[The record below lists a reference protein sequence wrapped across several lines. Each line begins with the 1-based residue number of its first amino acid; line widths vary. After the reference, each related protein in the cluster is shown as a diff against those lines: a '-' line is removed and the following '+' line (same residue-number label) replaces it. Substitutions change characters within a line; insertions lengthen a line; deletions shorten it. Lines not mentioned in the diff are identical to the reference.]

1 MQILSVQ
8 PLRGPNLWSI
18 STHLLIQ
25 VKIDFTAEHKLSIEA
40 LNKLFARASANC
52 PFLNLDA
59 HTSAAQKLIFAT
71 TQMAIY
77 LQRQA
82 GFDVIYTDYKS
93 TINKNIYNVVY
104 EYQNEDIGIAAIDYA
119 VELVKL
125 ILNSEDVTFQLQNY
139 VEDLKLKNTL
149 ENVDLKKLIE
159 ACAQAN
165 IPYIL
170 PDEDLPLHIGY
181 GIYGKDISPAA
192 YQSALK
198 EFSILFKDKT
208 KVYIPIIA
216 ITGSNGKTTT
226 TRLIAHILQ
235 VASYQVGF
243 TTSDGIYVQE
253 EMIDKGDTTGP
264 FSAKMVLRNP
274 NVSVAVLETARGGI
288 VRAGLGFKQ
297 CDLAVVTNV
306 QNDHL
311 GISDIETM
319 EALAKVKEVIVQAV
333 KSGGAAILNADN
345 PYTLQMGLDAKCK
358 VAWFTTNV
366 KNPALIN
373 LQDDY
378 LYVEFEKV
386 YYKKGNEAIYI
397 MDVNEIPITF
407 KGTLGFMTQNAL
419 AAMLACLQFGIDP
432 SVIVKG
438 VSSFFPGEAQ
448 TPGRMN
454 IYKFKHCQ
462 VMVDFAHNPEGFIGI
477 AAFMKNVNASY
488 KIGIIVG
495 TGDRKDEDVKLLG
508 KISASMFDHV
518 LIHQVKFLR
527 GQTADRL
534 VSLLVDGMKEEKP
547 DISWQRVPDEAEPL
561 LFALQFIKQEN
572 SMIVALSDVLN
583 EPAALIKQYQTAF

>member
-25 VKIDFTAEHKLSIEA
+25 VKIDFTAEHTLSIEA
-40 LNKLFARASANC
+40 LNILFARASTNC
-52 PFLNLDA
+52 PFLNSDA
-59 HTSAAQKLIFAT
+59 PTSIAQKLIFAT

-77 LQRQA
+77 LQKQA
-82 GFDVIYTDYKS
+82 GFDVSYTAYKS

-119 VELVKL
+119 VDLVKL

-159 ACAQAN
+159 ACEQAN

-192 YQSALK
+192 YQSTLK
-198 EFSILFKDKT
+198 ELLILFKDKT
-208 KVYIPIIA
+208 KAFIPIIA

-235 VASYQVGF
+235 LANYQVGF
-243 TTSDGIYVQE
+243 TTSDGIYVQG

-274 NVSVAVLETARGGI
+274 KVDVAVLETARGGI

-297 CDLAVVTNV
+297 CDLAIVTNV

-333 KSGGAAILNADN
+333 KSGGTAILNADN
-345 PYTLQMGLDAKCK
+345 FYTLQMGLDAKCK
-358 VAWFTTNV
+358 VAWFTTDV
-366 KNPALIN
+366 KNPALNI

-378 LYVEFEKV
+378 LYVEGEKV
-386 YYKKGNEAIYI
+386 YYKKGREAIYM
-397 MDVNEIPITF
+397 MDVNDMPITF

-419 AAMLACLQFGIDP
+419 AAILACLQFGIDP
-432 SVIVKG
+432 EIIVKG
-438 VSSFFPGEAQ
+438 VTSFYPGEAQ

-454 IYKFKHCQ
+454 IYQFKQCQ
-462 VMVDFAHNPEGFIGI
+462 VMVDFAHNPEGFTGI
-477 AAFMKNVNASY
+477 AAFLKSNHAKY

-508 KISASMFDHV
+508 KISATMFDHV

-527 GQTADRL
+527 GQTAERL
-534 VSLLVDGMKEEKP
+534 VSLLVDGMKQENP
-547 DISWQRVPDEAEPL
+547 NISWQRVPDEAEPL
-561 LFALQFIKQEN
+561 LFALQMINTEN

-583 EPAALIKQYQTAF
+583 EPAVLVKKYQMEF

>member
-1 MQILSVQ
+1 
-8 PLRGPNLWSI
+8 
-18 STHLLIQ
+18 
-25 VKIDFTAEHKLSIEA
+25 
-40 LNKLFARASANC
+40 
-52 PFLNLDA
+52 
-59 HTSAAQKLIFAT
+59 
-71 TQMAIY
+71 
-77 LQRQA
+77 
-82 GFDVIYTDYKS
+82 
-93 TINKNIYNVVY
+93 
-104 EYQNEDIGIAAIDYA
+104 
-119 VELVKL
+119 
-125 ILNSEDVTFQLQNY
+125 
-139 VEDLKLKNTL
+139 
-149 ENVDLKKLIE
+149 
-159 ACAQAN
+159 
-165 IPYIL
+165 
-170 PDEDLPLHIGY
+170 
-181 GIYGKDISPAA
+181 
-192 YQSALK
+192 
-198 EFSILFKDKT
+198 
-208 KVYIPIIA
+208 
-216 ITGSNGKTTT
+216 
-226 TRLIAHILQ
+226 
-235 VASYQVGF
+235 
-243 TTSDGIYVQE
+243 
-253 EMIDKGDTTGP
+253 
-264 FSAKMVLRNP
+264 
-274 NVSVAVLETARGGI
+274 VAVLETARGGI

-358 VAWFTTNV
+358 VAWFTTDV

-397 MDVNEIPITF
+397 MDVNDIPITF

-432 SVIVKG
+432 TVIVKG

-527 GQTADRL
+527 GQTAERL

-561 LFALQFIKQEN
+561 LFALQLIKQEN

>member
-25 VKIDFTAEHKLSIEA
+25 VKIDFTAEDKLSIEA
-40 LNKLFARASANC
+40 LNKLFASANASC
-52 PFLNLDA
+52 PFLNSNA
-59 HTSAAQKLIFAT
+59 HTSAAQYLIFAT

-77 LQRQA
+77 LQSQA
-82 GFDVIYTDYKS
+82 GFDVSYTAYKS
-93 TINKNIYNVVY
+93 TINKNIYNIVY

-119 VELVKL
+119 VDLVKL

-139 VEDLKLKNTL
+139 IQDLKSKYTL
-149 ENVDLKKLIE
+149 HNVDLQKLTE
-159 ACAQAN
+159 ACELAN

-192 YQSALK
+192 YQSTLK
-198 EFSILFKDKT
+198 ELLILFKDKT
-208 KVYIPIIA
+208 KAFIPIIA

-243 TTSDGIYVQE
+243 TTSDGIYVQG

-274 NVSVAVLETARGGI
+274 KVEVAVLETARGGI

-297 CDLAVVTNV
+297 CDLAIVTNV

-333 KSGGAAILNADN
+333 KSGGTAILNADN
-345 PYTLQMGLDAKCK
+345 FYTLQMGLDAKCK
-358 VAWFTTNV
+358 VAWFTTDV
-366 KNPALIN
+366 KNPALNN

-378 LYVEFEKV
+378 LYVEGEKV
-386 YYKKGNEAIYI
+386 YYKKGREAIYM
-397 MDVNEIPITF
+397 MDVNDIPITF
-407 KGTLGFMTQNAL
+407 NGTLGFMTQNAL
-419 AAMLACLQFGIDP
+419 AAILACLQFGIDP
-432 SVIVKG
+432 EIIVKG
-438 VSSFFPGEAQ
+438 VTSFYPGEAQ

-454 IYKFKHCQ
+454 IYQFKQCQ
-462 VMVDFAHNPEGFIGI
+462 VMVDFAHNPEGFTGI
-477 AAFMKNVNASY
+477 AAFLKSNHANY

-508 KISASMFDHV
+508 KISATMFDHV

-527 GQTADRL
+527 GQTANRL
-534 VSLLVDGMKEEKP
+534 VSLLVDGMKEENP
-547 DISWQRVPDEAEPL
+547 NISWERVPDEAEPL
-561 LFALQFIKQEN
+561 LFALQMINTED

-583 EPAALIKQYQTAF
+583 EPAVLVKKYQEVF

>member
-1 MQILSVQ
+1 
-8 PLRGPNLWSI
+8 
-18 STHLLIQ
+18 
-25 VKIDFTAEHKLSIEA
+25 
-40 LNKLFARASANC
+40 
-52 PFLNLDA
+52 
-59 HTSAAQKLIFAT
+59 
-71 TQMAIY
+71 
-77 LQRQA
+77 
-82 GFDVIYTDYKS
+82 
-93 TINKNIYNVVY
+93 
-104 EYQNEDIGIAAIDYA
+104 
-119 VELVKL
+119 
-125 ILNSEDVTFQLQNY
+125 
-139 VEDLKLKNTL
+139 
-149 ENVDLKKLIE
+149 
-159 ACAQAN
+159 
-165 IPYIL
+165 L

-181 GIYGKDISPAA
+181 GIYGKDITPAA
-192 YQSALK
+192 YQSTLK
-198 EFSILFKDKT
+198 QLSILFKDKT
-208 KVYIPIIA
+208 KVCIPIIA

-274 NVSVAVLETARGGI
+274 NVNVAVLETARGGI

-358 VAWFTTNV
+358 VAWFTTDV

-386 YYKKGNEAIYI
+386 YFKKGNEAIYI
-397 MDVNEIPITF
+397 MDVNDIPITF

-419 AAMLACLQFGIDP
+419 AAMLACLQFGIDQT
-432 SVIVKG
+432 VIVKG

-462 VMVDFAHNPEGFIGI
+462 VMVDFAHNAEGFIGI

-527 GQTADRL
+527 GQTAERL

-561 LFALQFIKQEN
+561 LFALQLIKQEN